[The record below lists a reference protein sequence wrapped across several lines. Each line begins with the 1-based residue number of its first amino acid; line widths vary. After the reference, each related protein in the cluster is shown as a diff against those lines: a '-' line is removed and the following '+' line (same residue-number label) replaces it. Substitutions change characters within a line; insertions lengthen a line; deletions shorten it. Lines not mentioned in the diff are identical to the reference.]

1 MPAAQAV
8 EKVDSQKAAGNGSG
22 KQPHQVGSVD
32 LSNRSGHQQEAE
44 SHLQNGFD
52 RHDELEGKEEGQQR
66 DAQQRPSETRKGPEE
81 KGKQHDGLGSQQGWI
96 HGIAGRRRP
105 NGVSTGSPPP
115 ISGKS
120 PARRCRS
127 GCEPEPAPSGCG
139 FGAFF
144 DQKELHLY
152 YQPRT
157 IVGFVIPVFAII
169 AIVRTPLT
177 RLLAIQRHSVAETP

>member
-1 MPAAQAV
+1 MPAAQGV

-22 KQPHQVGSVD
+22 KQPQQVGSVD

-127 GCEPEPAPSGCG
+127 GCERSQSRRHQVAGLEPFSTPARSCAGGKTTSFILTTKSYRRFRRPCLRYNSPLCG
-139 FGAFF
+139 
-144 DQKELHLY
+144 Y
-152 YQPRT
+152 R
-157 IVGFVIPVFAII
+157 
-169 AIVRTPLT
+169 
-177 RLLAIQRHSVAETP
+177 